1 VAFGALKLAEEK
13 FPSSTNPHIQLLKM
27 QLLHDRALH
36 RYKAVS
42 WLWIMRPQ
50 SDLLIFV
57 VKIDLCRGHLRVAQQ
72 ICDEFGVLSSS
83 VSGVDIELKTEASLR
98 HARTLLAAKQFSQ
111 VLNLLAYY
119 SLPNKCLTHLIGHFN
134 FIFSNGF
141 TYSKCIYY
149 FSVCKC
155 LPLFYLYW
163 FMNISAMLAQQFKE
177 KIYSSIRECPLC
189 RQQSWRILF
198 SLHATSTTC
207 K

>member
-1 VAFGALKLAEEK
+1 
-13 FPSSTNPHIQLLKM
+13 
-27 QLLHDRALH
+27 
-36 RYKAVS
+36 
-42 WLWIMRPQ
+42 MRPQ

-141 TYSKCIYY
+141 TYSNA
-149 FSVCKC
+149 F
-155 LPLFYLYW
+155 
-163 FMNISAMLAQQFKE
+163 
-177 KIYSSIRECPLC
+177 
-189 RQQSWRILF
+189 
-198 SLHATSTTC
+198 TTFPYANVFPSFTFTGS
-207 K
+207 